1 MQVTKSSLDKKN
13 FFYMLIFIMTF
24 AISIILAEII
34 QSSMYLFG
42 IPFIITLIVSGV
54 IVDKGWRL
62 YSMFLLLAEGVLL
75 IVIGLIINTEPLAVN
90 LLLIILGL
98 ISGLT
103 TCALMAYF
111 ADHTDE
117 QFGKM
122 ERSTAAGFIF
132 SITWILMAIS
142 ISAYN
147 VASQATVGLTMFGIM
162 LIIFGGIKFTG
173 GICAIIIKFTEGE
186 SPAIVKYEMSKGIK
200 GFFKD
205 SFGFVISDKK
215 FFIYWICYMLVWIS
229 QGIISNLSTLTGL
242 NFNQISALGFATGG
256 LILVAGGYMIDKI
269 GRKNMVLYGLILTT
283 ASFVVYV
290 FDMAA
295 VFYSGIAILISTI
308 FVILA
313 DIAPPDS
320 RGRYSGIFIGLI
332 LIGFFVGQIIGIGG
346 ADPAITMGYYI
357 AGAILCGI
365 ALIIIFAFGKDTKK
379 SES

>member
-290 FDMAA
+290 FDMGA

-346 ADPAITMGYYI
+346 ANPAITMGYYI

>member
-1 MQVTKSSLDKKN
+1 
-13 FFYMLIFIMTF
+13 MTF